1 MRLPQKVFLAAFFLL
16 VALAAF
22 PFAWRVVIKGYYES
36 RIYSPATAPG
46 ERVAIVFGAAVN
58 RNGRLSSV
66 LQDRMDAA
74 IELYNTGAAQKILVS
89 GDKRIDGY
97 DEPGAMMAYAIQR
110 GVAAE
115 AIQADYGG
123 RRTYDTCYRARHVF
137 QIESALLITQEFH
150 LPRAMFTCSNLGIKA
165 EGIAADMRPYRGSRW
180 YELRETVAGVVA
192 IWDVMRRQAPPVLAA
207 PLSAN

>member
-1 MRLPQKVFLAAFFLL
+1 
-16 VALAAF
+16 
-22 PFAWRVVIKGYYES
+22 
-36 RIYSPATAPG
+36 
-46 ERVAIVFGAAVN
+46 
-58 RNGRLSSV
+58 
-66 LQDRMDAA
+66 MDAA

-150 LPRAMFTCSNLGIKA
+150 LPRAMFTCSNLGIEV